1 MLKGLLN
8 GKNRI
13 KYTRITAALLA
24 AVVFFSA
31 AIISISSLTE
41 ITASARVTQTQ
52 IDRLRAEKR
61 EYERQKREVQSKI
74 EAIEFERMTELAK
87 KEILDQ
93 RIRLTGFEI
102 RNINSTIDQYYLLIR
117 EKEYE
122 VVLAQGRE
130 ESHRLK
136 YRNRVRD
143 MEENG
148 ILTYLEIL
156 FDSTSYSDLLARLDF
171 VSDIMSAD
179 RRMFDDLQI
188 ARMETEEAKAEL
200 EEIKV
205 ELEEEKEQLEL
216 KEAELFEQLEE
227 ALDLIIKLE
236 ENIETETELRDL
248 YAAEEAR
255 IQRELNIAVE
265 QLRRQQEEEE
275 RQRRLR
281 EQQQNQ
287 QRPGTGSGSES
298 GGGGGGGS
306 SGGSGSSGQF
316 HWPVSGGSIIS
327 RWGASRGNRLHQG
340 LDISGAHGANVMA
353 VEPGTVVTSSYG
365 SGYGYYVTISHGN
378 GLSTLYS
385 HLSSSA
391 VDVGTSVSRGQVIGY
406 VGATG
411 NATTPHL
418 HFEVFVNGS
427 RVNPEPWFR

>member
-1 MLKGLLN
+1 LLKGLIY
-8 GKNRI
+8 GINRI

-24 AVVFFSA
+24 AAVLFSTS
-31 AIISISSLTE
+31 IITISSLTE
-41 ITASARVTQTQ
+41 ATASARVTQTQ

-74 EAIEFERMTELAK
+74 DAIEFERMTEMAK

-102 RNINSTIDQYYLLIR
+102 RNINSTIDQFYLLIR

-122 VVLAQGRE
+122 VVLAQSRE

-156 FDSTSYSDLLARLDF
+156 LDSTSYSDLLARLDF

-179 RRMFDDLQI
+179 RKMFDDLQI

-205 ELEEEKEQLEL
+205 ELEEEKEQLEI
-216 KEAELFEQLEE
+216 KEAELFDQLEE

-281 EQQQNQ
+281 EQNQ
-287 QRPGTGSGSES
+287 QRPGTGSSGSGSEAGS
-298 GGGGGGGS
+298 GGGGGS
-306 SGGSGSSGQF
+306 TVSGQF
-316 HWPVSGGSIIS
+316 LWPVSGGSIIS

-353 VEPGTVVTSSYG
+353 VESGTVVTSSYG
-365 SGYGYYVTISHGN
+365 SGYGYYVTVSHGN

-391 VDVGTSVSRGQVIGY
+391 VEVGTSVSRGQVIGY